1 MTWRYIQ
8 TNGKTTLYSKN
19 KDSLLFR
26 HGSVTKKPSKTNN
39 ELSLLLKELAVL
51 NAIAKLPMRLQTG
64 ALAELED
71 IEKTKDKGRLKS
83 VNDQPDEIE
92 ESETELEE
100 RRKDE
105 TDGEPDPDV
114 DPKEEL
120 KKRRMLED
128 FKNQFD
134 EPDDAKMKALQQG
147 YEDSKYSVL
156 SYEVGS
162 LNFEKERE
170 NGDDFMLELGCY

>member
-1 MTWRYIQ
+1 MSWRYIQ
-8 TNGKTTLYSKN
+8 TNGKTTLYSNN

-26 HGSVTKKPSKTNN
+26 HGSVTKKPSKTND
-39 ELSLLLKELAVL
+39 ELSLLSKELAVL
-51 NAIAKLPMRLQTG
+51 HAIAKLPMRLQTG
-64 ALAELED
+64 ALAELEELED
-71 IEKTKDKGRLKS
+71 
-83 VNDQPDEIE
+83 
-92 ESETELEE
+92 TELEE
-100 RRKDE
+100 RRKEENEDSTPNEDE
-105 TDGEPDPDV
+105 N
-114 DPKEEL
+114 PKEEL

-162 LNFEKERE
+162 LNFEKEKE
-170 NGDDFMLELGCY
+170 NGDDFLLELGCS